1 MKPLLFLF
9 AAIALLILA
18 GCSTTRGVERTV
30 RLNQNQRI
38 SQAAVIAAIQ
48 QTPGVILVKK
58 QHLTPTT
65 GYGVVDFH
73 NKSTDRYVYVS
84 DLRHADGVIEI
95 GGNDR
100 DGLRLKMYCLFQN
113 TRPSADLAG
122 FHRFLAEKVANGGT
136 TLSPEEAL
144 DEWRLQHPVP
154 QADEDDGESAPRRVQ
169 RLGRRRR
176 GFDLPPIRQPNSKEE
191 VNREEQKTDQAE
203 AEPRNDSFP
212 GGLQPAGSRQNRANP
227 QPLDRADLPR
237 NRIGPPP
244 AAPSVGRDGSSRAA
258 WATPPPPGGMP

>member
-1 MKPLLFLF
+1 MKPLPVLF

-65 GYGVVDFH
+65 GYGVIDFH

-113 TRPSADLAG
+113 TRPSAEQIAATRKLMDDIY
-122 FHRFLAEKVANGGT
+122 AN
-136 TLSPEEAL
+136 L
-144 DEWRLQHPVP
+144 
-154 QADEDDGESAPRRVQ
+154 RRQ
-169 RLGRRRR
+169 
-176 GFDLPPIRQPNSKEE
+176 DPALPPPDKVHE
-191 VNREEQKTDQAE
+191 
-203 AEPRNDSFP
+203 
-212 GGLQPAGSRQNRANP
+212 
-227 QPLDRADLPR
+227 DLMDVPV
-237 NRIGPPP
+237 
-244 AAPSVGRDGSSRAA
+244 AAH
-258 WATPPPPGGMP
+258 